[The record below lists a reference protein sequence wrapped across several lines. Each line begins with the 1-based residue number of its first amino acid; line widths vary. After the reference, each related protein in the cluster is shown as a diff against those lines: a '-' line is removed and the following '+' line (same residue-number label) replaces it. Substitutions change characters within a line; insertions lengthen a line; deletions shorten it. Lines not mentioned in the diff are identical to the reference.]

1 MNEEKKNYYNNEYLV
16 EIGDM
21 QLKKMTEEK
30 KFLLKNIYYDLDG
43 HNIFNRID
51 RYNNKKIIFMVCFV
65 YLTGFNLFE
74 VIDSFVLY
82 LGKYDS
88 DSFNTANR
96 IATLTSNMIYITF
109 ILILTTFTIVKMKI
123 ETCIY
128 Y

>member
-1 MNEEKKNYYNNEYLV
+1 MLDFYEKDKNSVYYIGTLV
-16 EIGDM
+16 TYKRGD
-21 QLKKMTEEK
+21 
-30 KFLLKNIYYDLDG
+30 
-43 HNIFNRID
+43 
-51 RYNNKKIIFMVCFV
+51 
-65 YLTGFNLFE
+65 NLFE

-82 LGKYDS
+82 LGQYDS